1 MQASGNAMQCGPA
14 GVCQGAT
21 KLKKV
26 GCQWKVVCTEG
37 SDCQTCHIGYSD
49 LRAPSKVFLWTL
61 AMEKRHHKTSLN
73 PKP

>member
-1 MQASGNAMQCGPA
+1 MIGAPKCKLVEMRCNVGQ
-14 GVCQGAT
+14 QGYVREP

-49 LRAPSKVFLWTL
+49 LRAPSKAFL
-61 AMEKRHHKTSLN
+61 
-73 PKP
+73 